1 MNVFGF
7 VCVHSDSSLPKIFPT
22 LLLPLFHF
30 CDTFHLFHSIC
41 FCSQACRNRL
51 QSYPW
56 DAHWVH
62 KVEKTTPLHLVC
74 VYRAP
79 VEVVQK
85 LVDANPSAITAR
97 NDSGWTPLHLI
108 VLHGSDPE
116 VAILL
121 IQRGGVEAC
130 SVETPFSG
138 SPLHLACFH
147 GTSKDVLRA
156 IVAAN
161 PSMVSR
167 GASSSAS
174 GSGSYDTSGGGK
186 KPAEHLWHR
195 FCRNPTNKDLLA
207 IVGNNSINSRKQMTV
222 HQVAN
227 TQELLGQI
235 QILMDGLAGN
245 FQQQRKT
252 DGINNRINTTSP
264 NFLASPFNDQIK
276 MMSSAIDVD
285 DMTAAATTGAVIYQI
300 INNQPE
306 IGDLNDFLEVSISS
320 FPESH
325 LQYVDPKTGNWL
337 LHAACSRPPLTLTR
351 RRTNRAATTSSP
363 HSDNNDRDLTEIL
376 VDVLPS
382 AVAVKNNDGDYPLH
396 LAISKGRRTWRTG
409 ISSLVKARSQ
419 LVHVRDRESGLYPF
433 QLAASVAGRV
443 VDESAATETIFQL
456 LLSCPHI
463 LTEG

>member
-1 MNVFGF
+1 MGTSSSF
-7 VCVHSDSSLPKIFPT
+7 SSSKPSLPTKT
-22 LLLPLFHF
+22 LVKHIKRR
-30 CDTFHLFHSIC
+30 DWS
-41 FCSQACRNRL
+41 ACRNRL

-79 VEVVQK
+79 VEVVKK

-130 SVETPFSG
+130 SVQSPFSG

-167 GASSSAS
+167 GASSSSASSSSS
-174 GSGSYDTSGGGK
+174 GSDCASGGK
-186 KPAEHLWHR
+186 KPAEQLWHR
-195 FCRNPTNKDLLA
+195 FCRNPTNKELVA
-207 IVGNNSINSRKQMTV
+207 IVGDDTSNSRKQMTI

-227 TQELLGQI
+227 AQELLGQI
-235 QILMDGLAGN
+235 QILMDGLAAN
-245 FQQQRKT
+245 VQQQTKM
-252 DGINNRINTTSP
+252 DGINNRINNTSP
-264 NFLASPFNDQIK
+264 IVQSSPLNNQMK
-276 MMSSAIDVD
+276 MMSTATLD
-285 DMTAAATTGAVIYQI
+285 DKTVAATTGAVIYQI
-300 INNQPE
+300 MNNQPE
-306 IGDLNDFLEVSISS
+306 IGDLNDFLEVAILS

-351 RRTNRAATTSSP
+351 HRTNRAATTTSP
-363 HSDNNDRDLTEIL
+363 HSDNNNDRDLIDIF
-376 VDVLPS
+376 VNVLPS
-382 AVAVKNNDGDYPLH
+382 TAAVKNNNGDYPLH
-396 LAISKGRRTWRTG
+396 LAITKGRRTWHTG
-409 ISSLVKARSQ
+409 ISSLVRARSQ

-433 QLAASVAGRV
+433 QLAASVAGKV
-443 VDESAATETIFQL
+443 VDESPALETIFQL